1 MLRVLH
7 LDNWKS
13 FSEPVDFTMIAGKER
28 NYGGTLYSDGKS
40 RVLPVAAIY
49 GANAAGKSTLL
60 DALAHLQVMLR
71 EPRKRGQRLHY
82 HPHQLFGT
90 DRPSVIGV
98 EIVLDVQDATSDR
111 KAIVYYE

>member
-13 FSEPVDFTMIAGKER
+13 FSEPVDFTMIAGKETR
-28 NYGGTLYSDGKS
+28 HGETLYLGSKN

-49 GANAAGKSTLL
+49 GANAAGKSALL

-82 HPHQLFGT
+82 HPRKFFLFSF
-90 DRPSVIGV
+90 PLFNSFLLHKLSFLQKNVP
-98 EIVLDVQDATSDR
+98 ENS
-111 KAIVYYE
+111 KY